1 MLGDTQN
8 ERAAVKRLAVFAL
21 VVAMTGFSAA
31 QTPEVKVKRGGT
43 LRAVFGSDPPTLD
56 PAHATDLT
64 SSAVI
69 RQVFD
74 ALLELDETLRVV
86 PALARR
92 WTTSADARVYTFL
105 LRDRVRFHNGRAL
118 TAADVKYSL
127 ERAAK
132 GKRPWVV
139 EKITGARAFISGNAG
154 DIAGIRVVDD
164 LTVELHLDQP
174 FAPFL
179 SLIAYDA
186 ASIVP
191 REEVDRR
198 GSGFA
203 SHPVGTGAFRFV
215 SWRRDDQVI
224 LERFPEIGRAHV

>member
-1 MLGDTQN
+1 MIFFFFSSRRRHT
-8 ERAAVKRLAVFAL
+8 RL
-21 VVAMTGFSAA
+21 TCDWS
-31 QTPEVKVKRGGT
+31 
-43 LRAVFGSDPPTLD
+43 SDVCSS
-56 PAHATDLT
+56 DL
-64 SSAVI
+64 
-69 RQVFD
+69 
-74 ALLELDETLRVV
+74 
-86 PALARR
+86 
-92 WTTSADARVYTFL
+92 
-105 LRDRVRFHNGRAL
+105 
-118 TAADVKYSL
+118 
-127 ERAAK
+127 AK

-139 EKITGARAFISGNAG
+139 EKIRGARAFISGNAG
-154 DIAGIRVVDD
+154 EIAGIRVVDD

-224 LERFPEIGRAHV
+224 LERFPEHFRGPALLDRVVFRIIPAEITRYNEYMAGQLDMSDIPTGRCRAAQADPRLKGEAAVWPTLGTQGLRFNVERPP